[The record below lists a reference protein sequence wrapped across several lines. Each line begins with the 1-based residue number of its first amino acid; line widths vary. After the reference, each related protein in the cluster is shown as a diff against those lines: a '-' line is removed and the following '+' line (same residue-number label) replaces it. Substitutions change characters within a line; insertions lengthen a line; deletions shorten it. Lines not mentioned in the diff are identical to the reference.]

1 MIALIENGVVYFAG
15 SNNTFFADGYANS
28 GLPIYENTYCWK
40 VPNDDGIIACASD
53 EGAVSDMLRFDPDL
67 VRGELTKEQI
77 EHYVIPRIKDKLG
90 GMGKL
95 SEDGDSRSEIFLAQK
110 DRCYKI
116 SKEFCCIEIER
127 DEDTCHIEDIVTS
140 FCTERTDLEIIERI
154 RQACW
159 TLVKI
164 YADEGISGTSL
175 NHRDGF
181 NEMIADCKAGKID
194 MIITKSVSRF
204 ARNIVDCISMVQ
216 KLAAMSPPVGIF
228 FETESIFSLKD
239 ESSMALSFQ
248 ATMAQEESHSKS
260 RCMEQSLR
268 MRLDHGIPLT
278 PDRIGFRKDKISGKL
293 YVSKKEAAP
302 VKAELLDIIHE
313 VQDIVRDDF
322 TFQFTFIGSSSRNM
336 I

>member
-154 RQACW
+154 RQAYKLCE
-159 TLVKI
+159 KI
-164 YADEGISGTSL
+164 HHSVMLPINVLDTNSQKMKTIS
-175 NHRDGF
+175 
-181 NEMIADCKAGKID
+181 
-194 MIITKSVSRF
+194 
-204 ARNIVDCISMVQ
+204 
-216 KLAAMSPPVGIF
+216 
-228 FETESIFSLKD
+228 
-239 ESSMALSFQ
+239 
-248 ATMAQEESHSKS
+248 
-260 RCMEQSLR
+260 
-268 MRLDHGIPLT
+268 
-278 PDRIGFRKDKISGKL
+278 
-293 YVSKKEAAP
+293 
-302 VKAELLDIIHE
+302 
-313 VQDIVRDDF
+313 
-322 TFQFTFIGSSSRNM
+322 
-336 I
+336 